1 MIKSVLVAN
10 RGEIARRV
18 LRACRSL
25 GIGTVAVHS
34 DPDAGA
40 PHVRE
45 ADVAGRLPGASPAET
60 YLSSERLLAVAKS
73 AGADAVHPGYGFLS
87 ENADFARAVGDAGL
101 TWIGPPPAAIAAMGS
116 KIEAKKLMAAADV
129 PVLPQLDPAE
139 VGDADFPLLVKAS
152 AGGGGRGM
160 RIVRA
165 PGELDDAV
173 AGARREAESAFGD
186 PTVFCEPLLEGARH
200 IEVQI
205 LADAHGTVWALGE
218 RECSIQRRHQKIVE
232 EAPSPAVGPGL
243 RAELCDA
250 AANAARA
257 IGYVGAGTVEF
268 MLARDSRFFFLEVN
282 TRLQVEHPVTE
293 CVYGVDLVRLQIEI
307 AEGARLPEGAP
318 EPRGHA
324 IEVRLYAEDPAR
336 GWRPAGGT
344 LHTFEV
350 PDVDV
355 EFAVPAFP
363 GPGLRLDSG
372 VESGGEV
379 GVHYDPMLA
388 KVIAWAPTRSAAA
401 RRLAAGLRGARFH
414 GLTTNRDL
422 LVRILEEPGFLD
434 GDTDTGYLDRI
445 GLDRLAAPLAGEAAV
460 RMSALAA
467 ALAQAAGSRSTA
479 GVLGG
484 LPSGWRNLRSQPQR
498 RTFEGPSGPVVVD
511 YYLHRNGLV
520 SELCPGTSLVSATP
534 GTVVLEHD
542 GLRETFAVTITGDAV
557 HVDSRLGAVALRPV
571 PRFADPSGRLAP
583 GSLLAPMPG
592 TVVRVETEPGAD
604 VADGQTLVVLEAMK
618 MEHRIAAPSAGTVA
632 ELNVAAGQ
640 QVESGAVLAVIEP
653 ATEAVG
659 QGATEGNAE

>member
-1 MIKSVLVAN
+1 MIRTVLVAN

-18 LRACRSL
+18 LRACRDL

-45 ADVAGRLPGASPAET
+45 ADVAGRLPGASPADT
-60 YLSSERLLAVAKS
+60 YLSAGRLLAVARS

-87 ENADFARAVGDAGL
+87 ENADFARAVLDAGL
-101 TWIGPPPAAIAAMGS
+101 TWIGPPPEAIAAMGL

-129 PVLPQLDPAE
+129 PVLPELDPAQ
-139 VGDADFPLLVKAS
+139 VTGADFPLLVKAS

-165 PGELDDAV
+165 PGELPDAV

-232 EAPSPAVGPGL
+232 EAPSPAVGPAL
-243 RAELCDA
+243 RAELCGA
-250 AANAARA
+250 AASAARA
-257 IGYVGAGTVEF
+257 IGYTGAGTVEF
-268 MLARDSRFFFLEVN
+268 MLARDGRFSFLEVN

-307 AEGARLPEGAP
+307 AEGARLPDAVP

-336 GWRPAGGT
+336 DWRPGSGA

-350 PDVDV
+350 PDVDA
-355 EFAVPAFP
+355 EFAVPASY
-363 GPGLRLDSG
+363 GLRLDSG
-372 VESGGEV
+372 VESGGEI

-388 KVIAWAPTRSAAA
+388 KVIAWAPDRRAAA
-401 RRLAAGLRGARFH
+401 RRLAAGLRGARVH
-414 GLTTNRDL
+414 GPATNRDL

-445 GLDRLAAPLAGEAAV
+445 GLADLAAPLAGEAAV
-460 RMSALAA
+460 RASALAA
-467 ALAQAAGSRSTA
+467 ALAGAAADRAAAPT
-479 GVLGG
+479 LGG
-484 LPSGWRNLRSQPQR
+484 LPSGWRNVRSQPRR
-498 RTFEGPSGPVVVD
+498 RTFEGPSGTVTAD
-511 YYLHRNGLV
+511 YHLHRDGLV
-520 SELCPGTSLVSATP
+520 SELCPGTSLVSVTP
-534 GTVVLEHD
+534 ERVVLDHD
-542 GLRETFAVTITGDAV
+542 GLRETFRVTTAGGSV
-557 HVDSRLGAVALRPV
+557 HVDSRLGPVTFKAV
-571 PRFADPSGRLAP
+571 PRFTDPSSHIAP

-592 TVVRVETEPGAD
+592 TVVRVETEQGAA
-604 VADGQTLVVLEAMK
+604 VTEGQTLVVLEAMK
-618 MEHRIAAPSAGTVA
+618 MEHRIAAPASGTVA
-632 ELNVAAGQ
+632 ELNVSAGR
-640 QVESGAVLAVIEP
+640 QVESGAVLAVIEGIP
-653 ATEAVG
+653 E
-659 QGATEGNAE
+659 